1 MVMASRAFQISF
13 ENARPTYNDAII
25 LGFRVA
31 IMEFGN
37 VTVEDFELT
46 VGILDTIIQVQN
58 AMAQAVRDRAT
69 ALGFSA
75 ISINNITLF
84 GLTKA

>member
-1 MVMASRAFQISF
+1 MSF
-13 ENARPTYNDAII
+13 ESARPTYNDAII
-25 LGFRVA
+25 LSFRVA

-37 VTVEDFELT
+37 CVVEDFEITIGL
-46 VGILDTIIQVQN
+46 LDTIIQVQN

-69 ALGFSA
+69 ALGFSSIA
-75 ISINNITLF
+75 INNITLF

>member
-1 MVMASRAFQISF
+1 MASRAFQMSF
-13 ENARPTYNDAII
+13 ESARPTYNDAI
-25 LGFRVA
+25 LLSFRVA

-37 VTVEDFELT
+37 MVVEDIEIT
-46 VGILDTIIQVQN
+46 VGVLDTIIQIQN

-69 ALGFSA
+69 ALGFSTLG
-75 ISINNITLF
+75 INSVTLF